1 VLEEMS
7 PCPVARPRSVTV
19 HGATSQVLPVSNPPF
34 TRGAVCVHVGAVEV
48 CFFVEELEVL
58 VGLCVEDLT
67 ELELEREVGLVRVEN
82 VEEALLV
89 ERLELDPID
98 GVLETTELEPVVD
111 ARLLDGV
118 EETNE
123 KLSELELEVDAG
135 ALVGVTET
143 LVELEPEADAA

>member
-1 VLEEMS
+1 
-7 PCPVARPRSVTV
+7 
-19 HGATSQVLPVSNPPF
+19 
-34 TRGAVCVHVGAVEV
+34 VGAVEV